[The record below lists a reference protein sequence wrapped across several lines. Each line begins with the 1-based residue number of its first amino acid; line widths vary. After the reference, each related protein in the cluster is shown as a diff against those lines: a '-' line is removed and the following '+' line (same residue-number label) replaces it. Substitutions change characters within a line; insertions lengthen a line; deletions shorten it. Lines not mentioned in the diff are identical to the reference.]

1 MVGALNSTDKTYYVP
16 LAHPQKTR
24 VWKPT
29 ELPLRTHASWAKIT
43 AQISHAKLK
52 KDREAI
58 AMHSGIKGMPA
69 LQRVGSIDYARG
81 VPWDFMHLLLE
92 NVVKNLVHLWM
103 GKFKGL
109 DAGTEDYVIPDHI
122 WKDIG
127 LETVAAVRKVP
138 SAFVRS
144 LGNIV
149 EDQSTYTAEGWAFWF
164 MFIAPI
170 LLQGR
175 FQKGNYYIH
184 FCDLV
189 DIMKTCT
196 QFSITRTEINDLEEK
211 IIMWVKEY
219 ER

>member
-1 MVGALNSTDKTYYVP
+1 MIVG
-16 LAHPQKTR
+16 
-24 VWKPT
+24 
-29 ELPLRTHASWAKIT
+29 ELVKIRYIT
-43 AQISHAKLK
+43 F
-52 KDREAI
+52 RECI
-58 AMHSGIKGMPA
+58 
-69 LQRVGSIDYARG
+69 
-81 VPWDFMHLLLE
+81 
-92 NVVKNLVHLWM
+92 KNLVHLWM

-109 DAGTEDYVIPDHI
+109 NTGTEDYVIPDHI

-127 LETVAAVRKVP
+127 LETVDAVRTVP
-138 SAFVRS
+138 SAFVQS

-149 EDQSTYTAEGWAFWF
+149 EDQLTYTAEAWGFWF

-175 FQKGNYYIH
+175 FQKGLYYTH

-196 QFSITRTEINDLEEK
+196 QFSITHAEINDLEEK
-211 IIMWVKEY
+211 IIQLVGEY